1 MGRRRLHMLMAGDV
15 VESAGTRS
23 YLREMI
29 RHFSGIGVEVKCHL
43 FQFRLND
50 EIPGGE
56 NHISDFEEPI
66 HLAPGGRLFRFLP
79 RPAYRFFERLVLWG
93 FMHRALREVSN
104 ADALIATGCLGGLHL
119 GAGKLPASSWWL
131 KLGLIE
137 EQTTSGLRF
146 RVRKWVESMHARR
159 FANRIVVSGPMGDFI
174 ADEYGPPRA
183 EQFILPCLV
192 DLERFPRLPDREGL
206 RGKLGLQGR
215 FVFTYVGTAAP
226 WQCVREMVTF
236 FSMLHKEMPHAFLWI
251 FTPDI
256 KPFENLLDGLPHDC
270 WRVEFR
276 PHQELAS
283 VLPAADVACLLRRRD
298 IVNRVASPLK
308 FAEYLACGL
317 PVMIGPEVGGYSKL
331 VQDKRLG
338 CVIDPD
344 APASWPQ
351 AVDAL
356 VDLVGDDQLRQRC
369 RMEAG
374 MLSWQAYTPLLGALF
389 GGRDKVS

>member
-1 MGRRRLHMLMAGDV
+1 MDRRRLHIVMAGDV

-29 RHFSGIGVEVKCHL
+29 RHVGCIGVEVKCHL

-50 EIPGGE
+50 ELPGGD
-56 NHISDFEEPI
+56 NHISDFEAPI
-66 HLAPGGRLFRFLP
+66 HLAPGGWLFRFLP
-79 RPAYRFFERLVLWG
+79 RPAYRLFERLVLWC
-93 FMHRALREVSN
+93 FMHRAFREVTN
-104 ADALIATGCLGGLHL
+104 VDVLIATGCLGVLHL

-137 EQTTSGLRF
+137 EQAKGGLRF
-146 RVRKWVESMHARR
+146 RLRKRVESMHARR
-159 FANRIVVSGPMGDFI
+159 FVNRIVVSGPMGDFI

-183 EQFILPCLV
+183 EEFILPCLV
-192 DLERFPRLPDREGL
+192 DLERFPRLSENEGL
-206 RGKLGLQGR
+206 RGKLELQDK
-215 FVFTYVGTAAP
+215 FVVAYTGTAAP
-226 WQCVREMVTF
+226 WQCAHEMVTF
-236 FSMLHKEMPHAFLWI
+236 FSMLLKEMPHAFLWI

-256 KPFENLLDGLPHDC
+256 KPFENLLDGLPNDC

-276 PHQELAS
+276 PHHQLAS

-331 VQDKRLG
+331 VRDKRLG

-344 APASWPQ
+344 APDSWPQ

-356 VDLVGDDQLRQRC
+356 VDLVKDDQLRQRC

-374 MLSWQAYTPLLGALF
+374 GLSWQAYAPLLGALF
-389 GGRDKVS
+389 GGRDKAS